1 MAAAVQSPTL
11 PHRHTAMRAAAKR
24 SAASAP
30 AFHPGAHRLSAAWR
44 AWGYGLGLSMS
55 ETARVAAAPQVA
67 LTAHDPAVVHDVG
80 VMAHNMELALREKNY
95 ALLEDILR
103 VLLKNDIRDVT
114 PYLWACAVPGV
125 ARRAAFL
132 PASQPNADVVRKLA
146 TGLVL
151 ELDRL
156 KEQFYADLDEIGSG
170 AGALASR

>member
-1 MAAAVQSPTL
+1 MAAAVQSPTV
-11 PHRHTAMRAAAKR
+11 PHRHTAAYR
-24 SAASAP
+24 
-30 AFHPGAHRLSAAWR
+30 PGVHRLSAAWR
-44 AWGYGLGLSMS
+44 AWGFGLGLSLS

-80 VMAHNMELALREKNY
+80 VMAHNMELALQEKNY

-103 VLLKNDIRDVT
+103 VLLKNDIKDVT

-132 PASQPNADVVRKLA
+132 PASQPNTDVVRKLA
-146 TGLVL
+146 TGLGL
-151 ELDRL
+151 ELNRL

-170 AGALASR
+170 VATLAPR